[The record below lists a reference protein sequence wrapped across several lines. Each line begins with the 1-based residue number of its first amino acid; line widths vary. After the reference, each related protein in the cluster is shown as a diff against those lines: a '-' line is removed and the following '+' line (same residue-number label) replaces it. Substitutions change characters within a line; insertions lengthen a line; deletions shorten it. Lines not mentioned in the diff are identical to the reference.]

1 MPSLASTLSHSSLG
15 MPSVILNDQNYLLYC
30 MQFFRSA
37 ATEKCSTENFAKQ
50 IKNSLLFSESTASVL
65 RQVWGSEGPALL
77 ALPKT
82 ALSVGEVG
90 NHTHWHASVKIIF
103 YIYSCC
109 RWSGNW
115 AWLWARAAV
124 RHLMYLTW
132 HWNWKWWSRL
142 ARSKFTVLS

>member
-1 MPSLASTLSHSSLG
+1 MLSRSSLG
-15 MPSVILNDQNYLLYC
+15 MPSVILNDRNYLSY

-37 ATEKCSTENFAKQ
+37 AMEKCSTENFAKQ

-90 NHTHWHASVKIIF
+90 NHTHWHAV
-103 YIYSCC
+103 
-109 RWSGNW
+109 
-115 AWLWARAAV
+115 L
-124 RHLMYLTW
+124 
-132 HWNWKWWSRL
+132 
-142 ARSKFTVLS
+142 KFF